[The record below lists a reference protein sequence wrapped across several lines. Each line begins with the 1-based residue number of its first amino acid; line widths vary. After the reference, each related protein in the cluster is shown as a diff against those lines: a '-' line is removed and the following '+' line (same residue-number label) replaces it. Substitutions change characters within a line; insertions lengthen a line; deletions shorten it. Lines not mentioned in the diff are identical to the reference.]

1 MFRDI
6 LKNRLFIGALAFFI
20 FCVGG
25 SLFYYSHQMQKGA
38 EYQKETEERV
48 RQWNEKQ
55 TEEPIAETPV
65 EQPAE
70 VGHFHD
76 DGTWHGEP
84 HEPIAVPSEV
94 NDPEVSKEVSTA
106 PQIEYNTGGSNP
118 LPYGDVDIRDFEASK
133 AAMIENAEFIK
144 ANWDP
149 KAFFDDTELG
159 DKELGRQLRIA
170 YARAT
175 NIADAAMSGIYTRQ
189 QAREMNALYF
199 DLGIS
204 DLIGDAANKI
214 VQRHGVE

>member
-6 LKNRLFIGALAFFI
+6 FTNRLFIGALAIFI

-25 SLFYYSHQMQKGA
+25 SLLYMQHVDHQGA
-38 EYQKETEERV
+38 EDQKETKARVEQSNER
-48 RQWNEKQ
+48 QNEQ
-55 TEEPIAETPV
+55 PTAEVPV

-70 VGHFHD
+70 VEHVHE
-76 DGTWHGEP
+76 DGTFHAEP
-84 HEPIAVPSEV
+84 HEPIAAPSEV
-94 NDPEVSKEVSTA
+94 SEPEVSTEVSTA
-106 PQIEYNTGGSNP
+106 AMEYNTGGGNP
-118 LPYGDVDIRDFEASK
+118 LPYGNIDIRDFEASK

-159 DKELGRQLRIA
+159 DKELGRQLRTA

-189 QAREMNALYF
+189 QAREMNVLYF

-204 DLIGDAANKI
+204 DLIGDAADKI
-214 VQRHGVE
+214 VQRLGVE